1 MTNNAKVKERIIM
14 TYQNKFRKLCLT
26 KLCLAML
33 ILPGLLATAP
43 SALAQGREAIAH
55 GRTFNHSLGSAPGT
69 WRIELRD
76 LEHFLAMSSGDSDG
90 VSELQRLS
98 IKLSGDGNQYD
109 AVTETNPFFRVSG
122 GPRTTNN
129 VIDVQTGARL
139 KLDRLDDNI
148 RDNYNLWIHVKE
160 RPGGEFPATV
170 NFQIEV
176 KARELD
182 CIRDR
187 ACRRNDTGIVTYHV
201 NLDIPST
208 KSLSCIPANSYRIRA
223 VNGATMTLRPKETRS
238 GRNVR
243 QVRHVNSG
251 TSNGA
256 GSARGAVRG
265 PHMAMQSGD
274 ICIAS
279 TSRPATYIKNTS
291 AQTCITL
298 PAGNVPRVASL
309 RAPACRYNRNRPEDK
324 KAQWRIKRKG
334 TDYWSIKNT
343 VSNHCFNAKG
353 SEATS
358 NGGPVKAV
366 GCSAHNDQSWRKI
379 GRGSHG
385 HYILRN
391 VSSNKCLTTE
401 NGLIKHRRCSG
412 QATQLWYSIPE
423 YR

>member
-1 MTNNAKVKERIIM
+1 MT
-14 TYQNKFRKLCLT
+14 TLNKFRNLSLARLCLT
-26 KLCLAML
+26 TLL
-33 ILPGLLATAP
+33 LPGLLATAP
-43 SALAQGREAIAH
+43 SALAQGRDAIAH

-76 LEHFLAMSSGDSDG
+76 LEYFLAMSSGDSDG

-109 AVTETNPFFRVSG
+109 TVTETNPFFRVSG

-148 RDNYNLWIHVKE
+148 RDNYNLWIHVKQ
-160 RPGGEFPATV
+160 RDQFEFGNSTL
-170 NFQIEV
+170 NFKIEV

-182 CIRDR
+182 CYRDR
-187 ACRRNDTGIVTYHV
+187 ACKRNDTGIVTYHV

-208 KSLSCIPANSYRIRA
+208 KSLRCIPANSYSIRA
-223 VNGATMTLRPKETRS
+223 VNGAAMTLRPKETRS
-238 GRNVR
+238 RRSVVEVG
-243 QVRHVNSG
+243 HVNSG
-251 TSNGA
+251 TSTGP

-265 PHMAMQSGD
+265 PHMAMQSGE

-279 TSRPATYIKNTS
+279 TSRPATYIKNASTR
-291 AQTCITL
+291 TCISL
-298 PAGNVPRVASL
+298 PYGNVPGVAGL
-309 RAPACRYNRNRPEDK
+309 RTTACRRSRNSPEDK

-334 TDYWSIKNT
+334 TNYWSIKNT
-343 VSNHCFNAKG
+343 ASNHCFNAKG

-358 NGGPVKAV
+358 NGGPVKAA

-379 GRGSHG
+379 GRANGQ
-385 HYILRN
+385 YILRN
-391 VSSNKCLTTE
+391 ATSNTCLTAE
-401 NGLIKHRRCSG
+401 NGGLVHRRCSG
-412 QATQLWYSIPE
+412 QATQLWKSIPE
-423 YR
+423 Y